1 MISLEIKQTNRLLS
15 YLLDIMGMMVE
26 SGAEIYRVEE
36 SAHRVCEA
44 YGIKKV
50 DVYATTTNV
59 IVSVEPEEGHIKT
72 HTRRILQ
79 ISTDIERIDR
89 LNSLVRKMSA
99 RELPLE
105 TVKEEL
111 EKIKGTPN
119 YPSGVIFAF
128 YAVIALSFYLFFGGR
143 NALELAIAAGIG
155 FSVGVLTKLL
165 GYFHANKFFARF
177 ACSFFLCATAY
188 ALYKL
193 GAVSRVDHIIIGNI
207 MALIPGIGLT
217 NALRDLFTGDSISGT
232 LRFIEAA
239 LLALSIAG
247 GYILT
252 TVLFG
257 GAV

>member
-1 MISLEIKQTNRLLS
+1 
-15 YLLDIMGMMVE
+15 
-26 SGAEIYRVEE
+26 
-36 SAHRVCEA
+36 
-44 YGIKKV
+44 
-50 DVYATTTNV
+50 
-59 IVSVEPEEGHIKT
+59 
-72 HTRRILQ
+72 
-79 ISTDIERIDR
+79 
-89 LNSLVRKMSA
+89 MSA
-99 RELPLE
+99 KELPLE
-105 TVKEEL
+105 TVREEL
-111 EKIKGTPN
+111 NKIKDTPS
-119 YPSGVIFAF
+119 YPSAVVFGF

-143 NALELAIAAGIG
+143 NMLELAIATGIG

-177 ACSFFLCATAY
+177 ACSFFLCAIAY
-188 ALYKL
+188 VFHKI
-193 GAVSRVDHIIIGNI
+193 GVVSRVDHIIIGNI

-257 GAV
+257 GAL

>member
-1 MISLEIKQTNRLLS
+1 MISLEINQTNRLLS

-89 LNSLVRKMSA
+89 LNSLVRRMSA
-99 RELPLE
+99 KELPLE
-105 TVKEEL
+105 TVRDEID
-111 EKIKGTPN
+111 KIKETQS
-119 YPSGVIFAF
+119 YPSAVIFGF

-143 NALELAIAAGIG
+143 NILELIIAACIG
-155 FSVGVLTKLL
+155 LSVGVLAKLL

-177 ACSFFLCATAY
+177 ACSFFLCFVTY
-188 ALYKL
+188 LLYKL
-193 GAVSRVDHIIIGNI
+193 GVIGRVDHVIIGNI

>member
-1 MISLEIKQTNRLLS
+1 LDIRETNRLLS

-26 SGAEIYRVEE
+26 AGAEIYRVEE
-36 SAHRVCEA
+36 SAHRVCES
-44 YGIKKV
+44 YGINKV

-72 HTRRILQ
+72 HTKRILS
-79 ISTDIERIDR
+79 ISTDIDR
-89 LNSLVRKMSA
+89 VDKLNSLVRRMSA
-99 RELPLE
+99 KELPLE
-105 TVKEEL
+105 TVREEL
-111 EKIKGTPN
+111 EKIKKTEG
-119 YPSGVIFAF
+119 YPAPVIFLF
-128 YAVIALSFYLFFGGR
+128 YAVIASSFYFFFGGR
-143 NALELAIAAGIG
+143 DMIELLIAAGIG
-155 FSVGVLTKLL
+155 FSVGVISKLL
-165 GYFHANKFFARF
+165 GYLHGNKFFARF
-177 ACSFFLCATAY
+177 ACSFFLCVASY
-188 ALYKL
+188 FCHRIGL
-193 GAVSRVDHIIIGNI
+193 VERVDHIIIGNI

>member
-89 LNSLVRKMSA
+89 LNSLVRRMSA
-99 RELPLE
+99 KELPLE
-105 TVKEEL
+105 TVRDEID
-111 EKIKGTPN
+111 KIKETQS
-119 YPSGVIFAF
+119 YPSAVIFGF

-143 NALELAIAAGIG
+143 NILELIIAACIG
-155 FSVGVLTKLL
+155 LSVGVLAKLL

-177 ACSFFLCATAY
+177 VCSFFLCFVTY
-188 ALYKL
+188 LLYKL
-193 GAVSRVDHIIIGNI
+193 GVIGRVDHVIIGNI